1 MKKHLINSFI
11 FLLAF
16 SCFANAQEPISPITL
31 PQGLDSGKVE
41 LGKKLFFDP
50 RLSKSGWIS
59 CNSCHNLMLSG
70 TDNLV
75 SSIGHQWAQGPIN
88 SPTVFNAVYSIAQ
101 FWDGRARDLVEQ
113 AGGPIANPG
122 EMASSHELAVSVLQT
137 IPGYV
142 DEFKEV
148 FGGEAIT
155 IDMVTDSIAEFERTL
170 VTPNS
175 RFDQWLAGDEDAMT
189 EFEQDGY
196 RLFKL
201 TGCAGCHNGP
211 AAGGQAYQKMG
222 SFNRFETNNPAIG
235 RQAVT
240 GLRSDRMRFKVP
252 TLRNVELTYPYF
264 HDGSVKTL
272 EDAVDTMAWVQLN
285 RTFSR
290 TGNEKVVAFL
300 KTLTGDLP
308 RIVLPILPPSGPDTP
323 APQPFQ

>member
-1 MKKHLINSFI
+1 
-11 FLLAF
+11 
-16 SCFANAQEPISPITL
+16 
-31 PQGLDSGKVE
+31 
-41 LGKKLFFDP
+41 
-50 RLSKSGWIS
+50 
-59 CNSCHNLMLSG
+59 MLSG

-101 FWDGRARDLVEQ
+101 FWDGRARDLDEQ

-137 IPGYV
+137 IPGYI
-142 DEFKEV
+142 DEFAEV
-148 FGGEAIT
+148 FGGEPIT

-272 EDAVDTMAWVQLN
+272 E
-285 RTFSR
+285 
-290 TGNEKVVAFL
+290 
-300 KTLTGDLP
+300 
-308 RIVLPILPPSGPDTP
+308 
-323 APQPFQ
+323 